1 MLLALSTFFRTSLSL
16 DPSADVTLAEEID
29 LQRLYLDIE
38 KARFPD
44 RLHVEIDVPHELEQA
59 RLPALILQPI
69 VENAIKYGVSKSRK
83 AVVIRIEARHLDDG
97 RMVARDQQPA
107 EERRQGRASGRHA
120 RGNGPR
126 PCQCLPAARGAVRQ
140 PRELP
145 LRPDDRR
152 RVQGFAHNA
161 GGDSM
166 AETKPLRVLI
176 ADDEPLAAERLQL
189 LLARA
194 EGAQLVGTASDGEVA
209 INLTEA
215 LHPDLLLLDIAM
227 PGLDGIGVARALA
240 AQNPSPA
247 VVFVTAFDQFAV
259 AAFEVEAVD
268 YLMKPVDPQPAA
280 ARARPRPR
288 LSRSSARASR
298 RAGKSSQWLE
308 EFWASD
314 LSGLVRIAARD
325 VDRVSAERD
334 YMRLH
339 VGRRSWLIHH
349 SMTALEE
356 GLDPE
361 LFVRL
366 HRSAIV
372 RKDFITGFTRN
383 PSGRW
388 IARLA
393 DGEEQPVG
401 RLYSDRVR
409 AIAGR

>member
-1 MLLALSTFFRTSLSL
+1 
-16 DPSADVTLAEEID
+16 
-29 LQRLYLDIE
+29 
-38 KARFPD
+38 
-44 RLHVEIDVPHELEQA
+44 
-59 RLPALILQPI
+59 
-69 VENAIKYGVSKSRK
+69 
-83 AVVIRIEARHLDDG
+83 
-97 RMVARDQQPA
+97 
-107 EERRQGRASGRHA
+107 
-120 RGNGPR
+120 
-126 PCQCLPAARGAVRQ
+126 
-140 PRELP
+140 
-145 LRPDDRR
+145 
-152 RVQGFAHNA
+152 
-161 GGDSM
+161 M
-166 AETKPLRVLI
+166 AETKPLRVLV
-176 ADDEPLAAERLQL
+176 ADDEPLATERLQL

-194 EGAQLVGTASDGEVA
+194 EGAHLVGAASDGESA
-209 INLTEA
+209 INLTQA
-215 LHPDLLLLDIAM
+215 LNPDLLLLDIAM
-227 PGLDGIGVARALA
+227 PGLDGIGVARALTE
-240 AQNPSPA
+240 QTPSPA

-268 YLMKPVDPQPAA
+268 YLMKPVDPNRLQRALDR
-280 ARARPRPR
+280 ARAYLEQRSAEPAPGRP
-288 LSRSSARASR
+288 
-298 RAGKSSQWLE
+298 SQWLE

-314 LSGLVRIAARD
+314 LSGLVRIASRD

-372 RKDFITGFTRN
+372 RKDFISGFTRN

-388 IARLA
+388 IARLS
-393 DGEEQPVG
+393 DGSEQPVG

>member
-1 MLLALSTFFRTSLSL
+1 MS
-16 DPSADVTLAEEID
+16 
-29 LQRLYLDIE
+29 
-38 KARFPD
+38 
-44 RLHVEIDVPHELEQA
+44 
-59 RLPALILQPI
+59 
-69 VENAIKYGVSKSRK
+69 
-83 AVVIRIEARHLDDG
+83 
-97 RMVARDQQPA
+97 
-107 EERRQGRASGRHA
+107 
-120 RGNGPR
+120 
-126 PCQCLPAARGAVRQ
+126 
-140 PRELP
+140 
-145 LRPDDRR
+145 
-152 RVQGFAHNA
+152 
-161 GGDSM
+161 
-166 AETKPLRVLI
+166 ETKPLRVLI

-189 LLARA
+189 LLAKA
-194 EGAQLVGTASDGEVA
+194 DGAHLVGTASDGDSA
-209 INLTEA
+209 IHLSQA
-215 LHPDLLLLDIAM
+215 LSPDLLLLDIAM
-227 PGLDGIGVARALA
+227 PGLDGLGVARALA
-240 AQNPSPA
+240 TQDPSPA

-268 YLMKPVDPQPAA
+268 YLMKPVDPVRLQRALDR
-280 ARARPRPR
+280 ARAYLEQREGQPRR
-288 LSRSSARASR
+288 GKASR
-298 RAGKSSQWLE
+298 WLE

-349 SMTALEE
+349 SMTALED
-356 GLDPE
+356 GLDPS

-372 RKDFITGFTRN
+372 RRDFVTGFTRN
-383 PSGRW
+383 ASGRW